1 MVRLIVLIS
10 LLPTLASAEDVP
22 PEKLQ
27 MATGL
32 AQIMA
37 RAETCK
43 FAIDADKT
51 RAYYVAQGLATPQV
65 LDYIS
70 MKITQETGWVAQTTE
85 AECAI
90 THATA
95 EAIGILR

>member
-1 MVRLIVLIS
+1 MVRLIVLFS
-10 LLPTLASAEDVP
+10 LLPTLAGAEDVP
-22 PEKLQ
+22 AEKLQ
-27 MATGL
+27 TATGM

-43 FAIDADKT
+43 FAIDAEKA

-70 MKITQETGWVAQTTE
+70 MKIAQESGWVAQTTE
-85 AECAI
+85 TECAI

-95 EAIGILR
+95 EAIGILK

>member
-1 MVRLIVLIS
+1 MGRLFVALF
-10 LLPTLASAEDVP
+10 LLAGSVHAQAVP
-22 PEKLQ
+22 AEKLQ
-27 MATGL
+27 TATGL

-37 RAETCK
+37 RAETCG
-43 FAIDADKT
+43 FAIDAEKV

-70 MKITQETGWVAQTTE
+70 MKIAQESGWVAQTTE
-85 AECAI
+85 TECAI

-95 EAIGILR
+95 EAIGILK

>member
-1 MVRLIVLIS
+1 MRIS
-10 LLPTLASAEDVP
+10 LIFALCLPGLAFAEDVP
-22 PEKLQ
+22 AEKLQ
-27 MATGL
+27 KATGL

-43 FAIDADKT
+43 YALDAKKT
-51 RAYYVAQGLATPQV
+51 RAYYVAEGLATPQV

-70 MKITQETGWVAQTTE
+70 MKVAQESGWAAQTTE
-85 AECAI
+85 TECAL

-95 EAIGILR
+95 EALGILK